1 MQIAHV
7 TASGRG
13 ETNRLLARAAQ
24 VLAGGEGLRLAGT
37 VQTDTEIPPRSP
49 PLCDMDVL
57 VLPDGPRLRISTSLG
72 PPGASGCRLDPAGL
86 EDSVALTLANV
97 EQGADLVIINKF
109 GKQEAAGRGFRD
121 AIGAAMVTDIP
132 VLVGGVN
139 EANRPALDDFCE
151 GAAERLEPSLDAVL
165 DWARRTVRDTGCTSA
180 S

>member
-7 TASGRG
+7 TAPGRG

-24 VLAGGEGLRLAGT
+24 VLAGDGLRLAGT
-37 VQTDTEIPPRSP
+37 VQTDTETPRS

-57 VLPDGPRLRISTSLG
+57 VLPDGPTLRISTSLG
-72 PPGASGCRLDPAGL
+72 PGASGCRLDPAGL
-86 EDSVALTLANV
+86 EDSVALTLAGV
-97 EQGADLVIINKF
+97 ERGPDLVIINKF

-121 AIGAAMVTDIP
+121 AIGAAMVADIP
-132 VLVGGVN
+132 VLVGVN

-165 DWARRTVRDTGCTSA
+165 DWAWRVTKAARRTSA

>member
-7 TASGRG
+7 TAPGRG

-24 VLAGGEGLRLAGT
+24 VLAGEGLRLAGT
-37 VQTDTEIPPRSP
+37 VQTDTEVPRS

-72 PPGASGCRLDPAGL
+72 PGATGCRLDPAGL

-97 EQGADLVIINKF
+97 EQGPDLVIINKF

-121 AIGAAMVTDIP
+121 AIGAAMVADIP
-132 VLVGGVN
+132 VLVGVN
-139 EANRPALDDFCE
+139 EANRPALDGFCE
-151 GAAERLEPSLDAVL
+151 GAAERLDPTLGAIL
-165 DWARRTVRDTGCTSA
+165 AWARRAAADTRQSSA